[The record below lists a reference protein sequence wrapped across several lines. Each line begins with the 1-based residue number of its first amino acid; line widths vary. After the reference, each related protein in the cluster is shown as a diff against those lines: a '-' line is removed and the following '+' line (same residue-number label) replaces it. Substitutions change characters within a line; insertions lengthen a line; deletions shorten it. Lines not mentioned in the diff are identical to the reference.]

1 MRIFL
6 FLGLLLLS
14 TISRAQSTKTTFLI
28 HAGKFYDSEKNI
40 FVENQDILVKGDKI
54 IKVGKN
60 IAKPD
65 SAEIIDLQNATVT
78 PGLIDAHT
86 HVLTIQKFDEPLEAD
101 VLMHSDI
108 ERSLRAVKIA
118 RSYLDAGFTTIR
130 DLGNSGMY
138 LDLNLKRA
146 VNNGWFVGPRMIV
159 SGPII
164 SPEDG
169 QFFNLSSQNRF
180 VIDRE
185 YTVIRN
191 VEDARQ
197 AVKDHISQG
206 VDVIKVVMGDGKLIL
221 SLEQVKAIVET
232 AHEFGVKVTAHAT
245 YDKVIARAL
254 DAGVDGIEHGYNI
267 SDSLLDIMAKK
278 KVYLVPTI
286 GTFESYKELIDPDK
300 KQPEGS
306 MSGLKGFLTNSQ
318 QIVKKAIDK
327 GVMVVNGADMYIFTP
342 KPQGVVAK
350 NSMEAYYVGCGK
362 ANEVLK
368 TATKNAA
375 IACGVSDRVGAIKE
389 NMRADIVA
397 FDGDLEKNFVTS
409 IYKVKFVMKN
419 GEIIPPVNK

>member
-6 FLGLLLLS
+6 FLLLISFCSLS
-14 TISRAQSTKTTFLI
+14 EAQQPKTYLI
-28 HAGKFYDSEKNI
+28 RAGKFYDSEKNI
-40 FVENQDILVKGDKI
+40 FLDNQDILVKGDKI

-60 IAKPD
+60 LAKPD
-65 SAEIIDLQNATVT
+65 SAELINLQNATVT

-86 HVLTIQKFDEPLEAD
+86 HVLTIQKFDEPLETD

-108 ERSLRAVKIA
+108 ERTLRAVKIA

-146 VNNGWFVGPRMIV
+146 IQNGWFVGPRMII

-191 VEDARQ
+191 VEEARQ
-197 AVKDHISQG
+197 AVKDHISHG

-221 SLEQVKAIVET
+221 SLEEVKAMVET
-232 AHEFGVKVTAHAT
+232 AHEFGVKITAHAT
-245 YDKVIARAL
+245 YDQVIARAL

-286 GTFESYKELIDPDK
+286 GTFESYRELVDPEK
-300 KQPEGS
+300 KQKEDFFK
-306 MSGLKGFLTNSQ
+306 GLQEFLKNSQ
-318 QIVKKAIDK
+318 AIVRKAIEK
-327 GVMVVNGADMYIFTP
+327 GVMVVNGADMYIYTP

-368 TATKNAA
+368 TATSNAA
-375 IACGVSDRVGAIKE
+375 IACGISNRVGTIKE
-389 NMRADIVA
+389 NMQADIVA

-409 IYKVKFVMKN
+409 LYKVRFVMKN
-419 GEIIPPVNK
+419 GEIIFNNK